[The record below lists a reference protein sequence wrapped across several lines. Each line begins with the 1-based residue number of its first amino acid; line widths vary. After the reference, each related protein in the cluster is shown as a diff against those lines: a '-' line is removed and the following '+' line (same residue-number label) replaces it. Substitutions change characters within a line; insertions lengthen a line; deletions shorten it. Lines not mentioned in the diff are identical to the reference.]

1 MKMINF
7 PIKVSIVAILF
18 LLSALPAFGQVE
30 KSKSSQ
36 QLWDQIASDTY
47 ELPYYQVSFASL
59 LAWGKNKIDQA
70 AERTLND
77 RSDILDQFTKLAHPN
92 GICFKGKWE
101 INQANIYSGLFRE
114 GTRADIIVR
123 ASTALSET
131 KRGDYRAFGFAG
143 KVFSSSEQTA
153 NFFLIDDLGG
163 TLADHYTDVEL
174 TNEPKVSTTNA
185 VIKNLLYALKLA
197 SSFSDADRNP
207 GIRQLYEL
215 SEAGETNGK
224 IITPKWMK
232 VKANVEQTI
241 NEDDFRDELRI
252 DNYSGALIFDLYVA
266 NQENTDADNEK
277 NWQKIGKIT
286 LEASVVSNSCD
297 HRLHFHHPKWRDDL
311 NHQ

>member
-1 MKMINF
+1 MKTIYI
-7 PIKVSIVAILF
+7 PLKTLIACTLLF
-18 LLSALPAFGQVE
+18 CSSPNLFGQAPKMMNAE
-30 KSKSSQ
+30 
-36 QLWDQIASDTY
+36 QLWQQIASDTY
-47 ELPYYQVSFASL
+47 DLPYYQVSFSSL

-101 INQANIYSGLFRE
+101 IDQSNIYSGLFKK

-143 KVFSSSEQTA
+143 KVFSASNNSA

-215 SEAGETNGK
+215 SEAGETTDK
-224 IITPKWMK
+224 TITPKWMK
-232 VKANVEQTI
+232 VKANVEQAI
-241 NEDDFRDELRI
+241 NEEDFRDELKI
-252 DNYSGALIFDLYVA
+252 DHYGGALVFDLYVA
-266 NQENTDADNEK
+266 NQENDEANHQK
-277 NWQKIGKIT
+277 NWQRIGKIT

-311 NHQ
+311 THQ